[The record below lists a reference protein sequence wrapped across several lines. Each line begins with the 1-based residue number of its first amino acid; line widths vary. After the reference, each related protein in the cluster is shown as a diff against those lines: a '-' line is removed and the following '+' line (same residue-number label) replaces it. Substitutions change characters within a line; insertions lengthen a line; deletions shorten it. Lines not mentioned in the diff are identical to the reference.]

1 MPEEKIVNKG
11 AELCAMIAQQIEQA
25 EIQLNKMIGDQIREK
40 FGLDPLEVE
49 FQGGLFEAGFQG
61 TRTEVEVRLK
71 FLLPISFPDWQAF
84 SDWND
89 DPEKSERDLRE
100 WGFWEILEISNNNVI
115 NYNYFEDHPTQTFL
129 ELEFSESSIE
139 FQS

>member
-1 MPEEKIVNKG
+1 MSKG

-25 EIQLNKMIGDQIREK
+25 EIQLNKMIRDQVREK

-71 FLLPISFPDWQAF
+71 FLLPVSFPDWEAF
-84 SDWND
+84 ADWND

-100 WGFWEILEISNNNVI
+100 WGFWDLIMISENNVI
-115 NYNYFEDHPTQTFL
+115 NYSEDPPNQIFL
-129 ELEFSESSIE
+129 EVEFSESSIE
-139 FQS
+139 FQSQEAL

>member
-1 MPEEKIVNKG
+1 MSKG

-25 EIQLNKMIGDQIREK
+25 EISLNRMIRDQVREK

-71 FLLPISFPDWQAF
+71 FLLPISFPDWEAF
-84 SDWND
+84 ADWND

-100 WGFWEILEISNNNVI
+100 WGFWDLIGISENNVI
-115 NYNYFEDHPTQTFL
+115 NYSEEPPNQVFL
-129 ELEFSESSIE
+129 EVEFSESSIE

>member
-1 MPEEKIVNKG
+1 MSKG

-25 EIQLNKMIGDQIREK
+25 EISLNRMIRDQVREK

-71 FLLPISFPDWQAF
+71 FLLPVSFPDWEAF
-84 SDWND
+84 ADWND

-100 WGFWEILEISNNNVI
+100 WGFWDLIMISENNVI
-115 NYNYFEDHPTQTFL
+115 NYSEDPPNQIFL
-129 ELEFSESSIE
+129 EVEFSESSIE
-139 FQS
+139 FQSQEAL

>member
-1 MPEEKIVNKG
+1 MSKG

-25 EIQLNKMIGDQIREK
+25 EIQLNKMIRDQVREK

-71 FLLPISFPDWQAF
+71 FLLPISFPDWEAF
-84 SDWND
+84 ADWND
-89 DPEKSERDLRE
+89 DAEKSERDLRE
-100 WGFWEILEISNNNVI
+100 WGFWELIGISENNVI
-115 NYNYFEDHPTQTFL
+115 NYSEDPPNQVFL
-129 ELEFSESSIE
+129 EVEFSESSIE
-139 FQS
+139 FQSEAP